1 MVGCPGLVERESIL
15 AGGSSGAVV
24 SALERFQDSIPDG
37 ASKILH
43 PSIRP
48 ILEAESAQVPL
59 LESETEWMEVQDYSA
74 APDELLVLSATSFR
88 PETRE
93 SPCQD
98 LEPTPADLFQTLRGF
113 LQTFW
118 NLEQTSRGLEQTLGG
133 LVQTS
138 QGPEQTPA
146 ALLETSRGLEPARGG
161 RVQTSADLL
170 QTSPGGDY
178 EYEAG
183 VG

>member
-1 MVGCPGLVERESIL
+1 MDE
-15 AGGSSGAVV
+15 
-24 SALERFQDSIPDG
+24 AL
-37 ASKILH
+37 
-43 PSIRP
+43 
-48 ILEAESAQVPL
+48 
-59 LESETEWMEVQDYSA
+59 A
-74 APDELLVLSATSFR
+74 APDKLLVLSATSFR

-93 SPCQD
+93 SLGQG

-113 LQTFW
+113 LQIFW

-146 ALLETSRGLEPARGG
+146 ARLETSRGLEPARGG

-178 EYEAG
+178 EYE
-183 VG
+183 VGIG